1 MRREQLGDAVFE
13 RRPDAVGHCH
23 VGVVAGTDGEGATRS
38 SGALLLAHAMAQ
50 QSLLMGQLAALKSAV
65 VRDVVQLGN
74 SSSSSSG
81 AAVTKS
87 QPLPFGE
94 WSLLLSNSKES

>member
-1 MRREQLGDAVFE
+1 MMRREQLGDAVFE

-23 VGVVAGTDGEGATRS
+23 VGVAGGDGASRS
-38 SGALLLAHAMAQ
+38 SGALLLAQAMAQ
-50 QSLLMGQLAALKSAV
+50 QSLLIGQLAALKSAV
-65 VRDVVQLGN
+65 VKDVVQLGN

-81 AAVTKS
+81 AAAVTKS
-87 QPLPFGE
+87 PPLPFGE